1 MTDETNN
8 NETEIPRGGGDVSGK
23 SVTEPNPR
31 GGGDVSGKSATEPI
45 ARGGGDVSGKSI
57 PTEKDYEETEEYG
70 ELRKSAKS

>member
-23 SVTEPNPR
+23 SVTEPKPR

-57 PTEKDYEETEEYG
+57 PTEKDYEETG

>member
-45 ARGGGDVSGKSI
+45 ARGGGDVSGKSM
-57 PTEKDYEETEEYG
+57 PTEKDDEETG
-70 ELRKSAKS
+70 ELRTSAKS